1 MQQQPQPINAEEIF
15 GVAHWS
21 NGYFAINAQGEV
33 EVHPTQTAQG
43 INMPALIN
51 ELRKQELRLPVL
63 VRFVDILQD
72 RVHRLY
78 QAFAT
83 AKEQQ
88 GYQGNYTAAYPI
100 KVNQQA
106 SVVEEILRYQQTQ
119 VGLECGSKPEL
130 MAVLAMQALPGNLII
145 CNGYK
150 DREFVRLA
158 LIGQQLG
165 HQVLIII
172 EQLSEVELILEEAK
186 ALNIKP
192 LLGIRVRLS
201 AIGKGNWQNT
211 GGEKAKFGLSSSQ
224 LLVAMDML
232 KKHDAL
238 TQLQALHFHMGSQ
251 IANIQDIQKG
261 LQEGAQFYVEL
272 KKLGANLQFAD
283 VGGGLGVDYEGSA
296 SRSFFSINYSIAEYA
311 ENVLHI
317 FSTVCAQAE
326 LPEPHIITE
335 VGRAMTAHHAVL
347 VTEIIDVEEPLSDTV
362 TEELPKDASTQLQE
376 LYAIYKQL
384 GHRRLLENYHSVVY
398 GWQEIQSRFNV
409 GSVSL
414 HERALAEKI
423 YVATCRKVSKLLNPN
438 MRAHREVIDELK
450 EKFATKYFANF
461 SLFQSTPDA
470 WALHQVFPVMPLSR
484 LNEPLNEYAVIVDL
498 TCDSDGCIKQY
509 IHDQTTDSCMPF
521 PAYKPDTEILIGIFL
536 VGAYQEILGDMHNLF
551 GDTDAVNVRL
561 TPEGYQIEHI
571 QHGNT
576 IADVLRYVNFD
587 IEKMVYSYKHQIK
600 QTTLSAAVQD
610 QYLNELT
617 AGLQGYTYFED

>member
-1 MQQQPQPINAEEIF
+1 MQQQPANAEELYSI
-15 GVAHWS
+15 AHWGG
-21 NGYFAINAQGEV
+21 GYFAINAQGEV
-33 EVHPTQTAQG
+33 EVHPTQTAQA
-43 INMPALIN
+43 INLPALIQT
-51 ELRKQELRLPVL
+51 LRQQDLRLPIL

-78 QAFAT
+78 QAFT
-83 AKEQQ
+83 QAKEQLK
-88 GYQGNYTAAYPI
+88 YQGTYTAAYPI

-106 SVVEEILRYQQTQ
+106 SVVEEILRYPHTQ

-150 DREFVRLA
+150 DREFIRLA

-172 EQLSEVELILEEAK
+172 EQLSEVALILEQAK
-186 ALNIKP
+186 ELNIKP

-224 LLVAMDML
+224 LLLAVDML
-232 KKHDAL
+232 RKHNAL
-238 TQLQALHFHMGSQ
+238 NYLQALHFHMGSQ

-261 LQEGAQFYVEL
+261 LQEGAQYYVEL
-272 KKLGANLQFAD
+272 KKLGANLNYAD
-283 VGGGLGVDYEGSA
+283 VGGGLGIDYEGSA
-296 SRSFFSINYSIAEYA
+296 SRSSFSINYTIGEYA

-317 FSTVCAQAE
+317 FANVCAQAGFT
-326 LPEPHIITE
+326 EPHIITE
-335 VGRAMTAHHAVL
+335 VGRAMTAHHAML
-347 VTEIIDVEEPLSDTV
+347 VTEVIDVEQPLKNDEITA
-362 TEELPKDASTQLQE
+362 LPADASPQLQE
-376 LYAIYKQL
+376 LYATYQQL

-409 GSVSL
+409 GSMSL
-414 HERALAEKI
+414 HERALGEKI
-423 YVATCRKVSKLLNPN
+423 YVATCRKVLQLLNPN
-438 MRAHREVIDELK
+438 MRAHREVFDELK

-461 SLFQSTPDA
+461 SLFQSIPDA
-470 WALHQVFPVMPLSR
+470 WALHQVFPVMPLNR
-484 LNEPLNEYAVIVDL
+484 LNEPLNEHAVIVDL

-509 IHDQTTDSCMPF
+509 IHDQTTDACMPF
-521 PAYKPDTEILIGIFL
+521 PAYKPDTEILLGIFL
-536 VGAYQEILGDMHNLF
+536 IGAYQEILGDMHNLF
-551 GDTDAVNVRL
+551 GDTDAVNIRL
-561 TPEGYQIEHI
+561 TEQGYQIEGT

-587 IEKMVYSYKHQIK
+587 IEKMVYAYKHQIK
-600 QTTLSAAVQD
+600 QTSLDAATQA

-617 AGLQGYTYFED
+617 AGLEGYTYFED

>member
-1 MQQQPQPINAEEIF
+1 MQQNSQPLHAEEIF
-15 GVAHWS
+15 GIAHWS
-21 NGYFAINAQGEV
+21 NGYFTINAQGEV
-33 EVHPTQTAQG
+33 EVQPTQNGQS
-43 INMPALIN
+43 INMPQLIQAL
-51 ELRKQELRLPVL
+51 RRQELRLPIL

-83 AKEQQ
+83 AKEQLS
-88 GYQGNYTAAYPI
+88 YQGSYTAAYPI

-106 SVVEEILRYQQTQ
+106 SVVEEILRYPQTQ

-130 MAVLAMQALPGNLII
+130 MAVLALQTGTNNLII

-165 HQVLIII
+165 HQVFIII
-172 EQLSEVELILEEAK
+172 EQLSEVELILQEAK
-186 ALNIKP
+186 ALNVNP

-201 AIGKGNWQNT
+201 AIGKGTWQNT
-211 GGEKAKFGLSSSQ
+211 GGEKAKFGLSASQ
-224 LLVAMDML
+224 LLTALDKL
-232 KKHDAL
+232 EKHNAL
-238 TQLQALHFHMGSQ
+238 SYLQALHFHMGSQ

-272 KKLGANLQFAD
+272 KKLGANLQYVD
-283 VGGGLGVDYEGSA
+283 VGGGVGVDYEGSA
-296 SRSFFSINYSIAEYA
+296 SRSIFSINYTIAEYA
-311 ENVLHI
+311 ENVLNI
-317 FSTVCAQAE
+317 FAHTCAQAG
-326 LPEPHIITE
+326 LTEPHVITE

-347 VTEIIDVEEPLSDTV
+347 VTEVIDVETPLSDIV
-362 TEELPKDASTQLQE
+362 TETMPADASPQLE
-376 LYAIYKQL
+376 ALYAIYQKL
-384 GHRRLLENYHSVVY
+384 GHRRLLENYHSIVY
-398 GWQEIQSRFNV
+398 GWQEIQNRFNV
-409 GSVSL
+409 GSISL

-423 YVATCRKVSKLLNPN
+423 YVATCRKVLKLLNSN
-438 MRAHREVIDELK
+438 MRSHREVLDEIK
-450 EKFATKYFANF
+450 EKFAIKYFANF
-461 SLFQSTPDA
+461 SLFQSIPDS

-484 LNEPLNEYAVIVDL
+484 LNEPLDEYAVIVDL

-509 IHDQTTDSCMPF
+509 IHDQTTDTCMLF
-521 PAYKPDTEILIGIFL
+521 PAYQADSEILLGIFL

-561 TPEGYQIEHI
+561 TKEGYQIERK
-571 QHGNT
+571 QQGNT

-587 IEKMVYSYKHQIK
+587 IEKMIFSYKNQIK
-600 QTTLSAAVQD
+600 QTSLSAAVQA

-617 AGLQGYTYFED
+617 SGLQGYTYFED